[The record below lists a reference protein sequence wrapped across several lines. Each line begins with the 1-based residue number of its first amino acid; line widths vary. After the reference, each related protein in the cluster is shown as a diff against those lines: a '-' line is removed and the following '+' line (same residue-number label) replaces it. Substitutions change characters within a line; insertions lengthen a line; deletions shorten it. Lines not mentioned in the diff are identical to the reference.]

1 MTDIQRGDDDLAC
14 GMTWHSEPDNQK
26 KKANQ
31 QQQEE
36 RTAEENPISRVL
48 CFLFKVLPDQPASGR
63 PTQ

>member
-14 GMTWHSEPDNQK
+14 GMTWHSESDNQQ

-36 RTAEENPISRVL
+36 RTAEEISFSHVL
-48 CFLFKVLPDQPASGR
+48 CLLFKVLSDQPASGR